1 MKKKILKIGVIALL
15 LFAMLTMLLAN
26 VALSKYVGAFVG
38 KASLS
43 LFSAT
48 YTNDL
53 MTGIFVTGYQAE
65 YVRNADPKADMT
77 VVVQYKDGSTKT
89 LAASEYTLSNADM
102 SKAGAKMATV
112 SYTEKG
118 ATVSTTI
125 QFSVS
130 AVTGILV
137 TAKKTTF
144 NKGDT
149 LAKNNFTVTAVTN
162 TGAATTAPQNL
173 FSIGAV
179 DMSTVGEK
187 TVTISYNDAGTI
199 FTKTVTIKVMN
210 LDILEM
216 DYSSAPY
223 DGSYHRMWY
232 FSPEMVNVSGW
243 FNYYDDTNAD
253 IWAQQNHGP
262 ARERV
267 DRPNGEVA
275 TGFVNQWAW
284 NQRQDPDAPVQFPG
298 AYTQGF
304 EWRPNNG
311 VYGLTVN
318 NALPYTTLGINCRIG
333 YDAPFQF
340 GYYINDDVTTIK
352 TYDPAGIYND
362 AYTLQVYGQYNGHA
376 LVQFSCYDFVPG
388 QQYTVHWVA
397 VFQNGNEALYG
408 KDGIQKIADWT
419 INMKEE
425 DTSGNDKAFVDTEK
439 PNVNVIILAGQ
450 SNMFGASPLTQDVK
464 DEYMNYDYSHVKI
477 HYANMNFNEQGTLT
491 TYFQNSGFDTY
502 VPGIGGQSTTHFGP
516 ELALA
521 HALTVTPDLKG
532 EEWYII
538 KYAAAGTVLQ
548 TQWLNQIAVDGVNMR
563 LLDGLI
569 NFVQKDI
576 DELSKNFDVK
586 VRSFM
591 WMQGESDAIS
601 TDWANAYAANEEY
614 MVKEVRKAFAAYATR
629 HAGALNQ
636 PGSGITF
643 VNGGIAINDTDLTY
657 SQGGP
662 NDWVWAE
669 TVNAGKISNSQWLCS
684 LAGDNANFTP
694 ATGPLAGI
702 SFKEPTLGIFTPSVL
717 NPNQSGVIVNSIY
730 LDTHLLKSKLLS
742 TTEHSQYIPG
752 DETDWAHY
760 GAGSMIEL
768 GGLFASGMHFLI
780 NQGAS

>member
-77 VVVQYKDGSTKT
+77 VVMQYKDGSTKT

-118 ATVSTTI
+118 ATISTTI

-149 LAKNNFTVTAVTN
+149 LAKDNFTVTAVTN
-162 TGAATTAPQNL
+162 TGTATTAPSNL
-173 FSIGAV
+173 VSISTV
-179 DMSTVGEK
+179 DMNTEGEK
-187 TVTISYNDAGTI
+187 TVTVSYNDAGTI
-199 FTKTVTIKVMN
+199 FAKNITVTVMN
-210 LDILEM
+210 INVLEINY
-216 DYSSAPY
+216 DEY
-223 DGSYHRMWY
+223 DGKYHRMWW
-232 FSPEMVNVSGW
+232 FSSALVNVSGW
-243 FNYYDDTNAD
+243 FAYPEFYQELPTEPLV
-253 IWAQQNHGP
+253 GG
-262 ARERV
+262 
-267 DRPNGEVA
+267 NGEQIY
-275 TGFVNQWAW
+275 NLQNAW
-284 NQRQDPDAPVQFPG
+284 HMIQRHDTDGPQNMEFL
-298 AYTQGF
+298 
-304 EWRPNNG
+304 NNSNW
-311 VYGLTVN
+311 YGMTID
-318 NALPYTTLGINCRIG
+318 NALPYTTLGINCRVG
-333 YDAPFQF
+333 YDADFQF
-340 GYYINDDVTTIK
+340 GYYINDDVTTLKSFEPAIK
-352 TYDPAGIYND
+352 NGTEGDWLTAFGPH
-362 AYTLQVYGQYNGHA
+362 NGHA
-376 LVQFSCYDFVPG
+376 LVQFSCYDFEPG
-388 QQYTVHWVA
+388 KTYTVHWVA
-397 VFQNGNEALYG
+397 VFE
-408 KDGIQKIADWT
+408 DGIQKLTDWT
-419 INMKEE
+419 VNMKPE
-425 DTSGNDKAFVDTEK
+425 DASGNDKAFVDTAK
-439 PNVNVIILAGQ
+439 PNVNVILMAGQ

-464 DEYMNYDYSHVKI
+464 DAYMQYDYSHVKI
-477 HYANMNFNEQGTLT
+477 HYANINFNEQGTLT
-491 TYFQNSGFDTY
+491 TYFQNNGFDTY
-502 VPGIGGQSTTHFGP
+502 VPGIGGQSNTHFGP

-521 HALTVTPDLKG
+521 HALATNPELNG

-548 TQWLNQIAVDGVNMR
+548 TQWLNKIEVDGVSIR

-569 NFVQKDI
+569 DFAQKDI
-576 DELSKNFDVK
+576 DKLSKNFDVK

-601 TDWANAYAANEEY
+601 TAYADAYATNEELL
-614 MVKEVRKAFAAYATR
+614 VKAVRKAFAAYATR
-629 HAGALNQ
+629 HASALNQ
-636 PGSGITF
+636 PGSGISF
-643 VNGGIAINDTDLTY
+643 INGGIAINDTDLIY

-669 TVNAGKISNSQWLCS
+669 TVNAGKVSNSQWLCS

-702 SFKEPTLGIFTPSVL
+702 SFKEPTLGIFTPSVQ
-717 NPNQSGVIVNSIY
+717 NPDQSGVIVNSIY
-730 LDTHLLKSKLLS
+730 LDTHLLQSKLLS
-742 TTEHSQYIPG
+742 TTEHSQYLPG